1 MNPKVDTFLLN
12 VKKWREELTVLRS
25 IVMDSGLGEE
35 LKWGAPCYV
44 HEQAN
49 VIIIQGF
56 KDYFAL
62 LFFKGALMK
71 DPEDL
76 LRKPGENTQSGR
88 QIRLTSMDEIL
99 GQEEVLRAYIQHA
112 IEVEKAGEKVAVK
125 KTEEYAVPLEL
136 EESFAEN
143 SDLQHAFYGLTPG
156 RQRAYL
162 LHFAE
167 AKQSATR
174 KARIEKYTQRIL
186 NGKGIL
192 DCWCGL
198 SKRMPTCDGSH
209 RQLGNA
215 VS

>member
-1 MNPKVDTFLLN
+1 MNPKVHAFLLN
-12 VKKWREELTVLRS
+12 TKKWREELTVLRS

-44 HEQAN
+44 HEKAN
-49 VIIIQGF
+49 VIIIHGF

-62 LFFKGALMK
+62 MFFKGTLMK

-88 QIRLTSMDEIL
+88 QIRLTSMDEML

-143 SDLQHAFYGLTPG
+143 SELQHAFYGLTPG

-174 KARIEKYTQRIL
+174 KARIEKYTPRIL

-209 RQLGNA
+209 KQLG
-215 VS
+215 

>member
-1 MNPKVDTFLLN
+1 MNPKVDAFLLN
-12 VKKWREELTVLRS
+12 TKRWRKELTILRS

-49 VIIIQGF
+49 IIIIQGF

-62 LFFKGALMK
+62 MFFKGALMK
-71 DPEDL
+71 DPQDL

-88 QIRLTSMDEIL
+88 QIRMTSMDEML
-99 GQEEVLRAYIQHA
+99 GQEEVLRAYIQDA
-112 IEVEKAGEKVAVK
+112 IAVEKAGVKVVVK
-125 KTEEYAVPLEL
+125 KTEEYPVPSEL

-143 SDLQHAFYGLTPG
+143 RDLQHAFYGLTPG

-174 KARIEKYTQRIL
+174 KARIEKYAPRIL
-186 NGKGIL
+186 KGKGII

-209 RQLGNA
+209 KQLG
-215 VS
+215 

>member
-1 MNPKVDTFLLN
+1 MSPKVDAFLLN
-12 VKKWREELTVLRS
+12 VKKWREELTILRS
-25 IVMDSGLGEE
+25 IVMDSGLVEE

-44 HEQAN
+44 HDQAN

-56 KDYFAL
+56 KEYFAL
-62 LFFKGALMK
+62 MFFKGAIME
-71 DPEDL
+71 DPQDL

-88 QIRLTSMDEIL
+88 QIRMYSMDEML
-99 GQEEVLRAYIQHA
+99 GQEDVLRAYIQNAIA
-112 IEVEKAGEKVAVK
+112 IEKTGVKVVVK
-125 KTEEYAVPLEL
+125 KTEEYPVPSEL
-136 EESFAEN
+136 EESFAAN

-174 KARIEKYTQRIL
+174 KARIEKYTSRIL
-186 NGKGIL
+186 KGKGIL

-209 RQLGNA
+209 KQLG
-215 VS
+215 

>member
-1 MNPKVDTFLLN
+1 MNPKVDAFLLN
-12 VKKWREELTVLRS
+12 TKKWREELTILRS

-44 HEQAN
+44 HEKAN
-49 VIIIQGF
+49 VIMIHGF

-62 LFFKGALMK
+62 MFFKGALMK
-71 DPEDL
+71 DPQDL
-76 LRKPGENTQSGR
+76 LRKPGENTQSSR
-88 QIRLTSMDEIL
+88 LIRLTSMDEML
-99 GQEEVLRAYIQHA
+99 GQEEVLRAYIQNA
-112 IEVEKAGEKVAVK
+112 IEVEKAGEKVIAK
-125 KTEEYAVPLEL
+125 KTEEYPVPLEL
-136 EESFAEN
+136 KESFAEN

-174 KARIEKYTQRIL
+174 KARIEKYTPRIL

-209 RQLGNA
+209 KQLGKIVN
-215 VS
+215 

>member
-1 MNPKVDTFLLN
+1 MNPKVDAFLLN
-12 VKKWREELTVLRS
+12 TKKWREELTVLRS

-71 DPEDL
+71 DPQDL
-76 LRKPGENTQSGR
+76 LHKPGENTQSGR
-88 QIRLTSMDEIL
+88 QIRLTSMDEML

-143 SDLQHAFYGLTPG
+143 SELQHAFYGLTPG

-174 KARIEKYTQRIL
+174 KARIEKYTPRIL

-209 RQLGNA
+209 KQLG
-215 VS
+215 

>member
-1 MNPKVDTFLLN
+1 MNPKVDAFLLN
-12 VKKWREELTVLRS
+12 TKKWREELTVLRS

-44 HEQAN
+44 HEKAN
-49 VIIIQGF
+49 VIIIHGF

-62 LFFKGALMK
+62 MFFKGALMK
-71 DPEDL
+71 DPQNL
-76 LRKPGENTQSGR
+76 LHKPGENTQSGR
-88 QIRLTSMDEIL
+88 QIRMTSMDEML
-99 GQEEVLRAYIQHA
+99 GQEEVIRAYIQHA
-112 IEVEKAGEKVAVK
+112 IEVEKAGEKVITK
-125 KTEEYAVPLEL
+125 KTEEYPVPSEL

-167 AKQSATR
+167 AKQSVTR

-209 RQLGNA
+209 RQLG
-215 VS
+215 

>member
-12 VKKWREELTVLRS
+12 VKKWREELTILRS

-49 VIIIQGF
+49 VIIIHGF

-62 LFFKGALMK
+62 MFFKGALMK
-71 DPEDL
+71 DPQDL

-88 QIRLTSMDEIL
+88 QIRLTSMDEML

-112 IEVEKAGEKVAVK
+112 IEVEKAGEKVITK
-125 KTEEYAVPLEL
+125 KTEEYPVPSEL

-162 LHFAE
+162 MHFAE

-209 RQLGNA
+209 KQLG
-215 VS
+215 

>member
-1 MNPKVDTFLLN
+1 MNPKVDAFLLN

-25 IVMDSGLGEE
+25 IVMESGLAEE

-44 HEQAN
+44 HEKAN
-49 VIIIQGF
+49 VIIIHGF

-62 LFFKGALMK
+62 MFFKGALLK
-71 DPEDL
+71 DPQDL

-88 QIRLTSMDEIL
+88 QIRLTSMDEML
-99 GQEEVLRAYIQHA
+99 DLEEVLKAYIQNA
-112 IEVEKAGEKVAVK
+112 IEVEKAGEKVIVK
-125 KTEEYAVPLEL
+125 KTEEYPVPSEL
-136 EESFAEN
+136 EESFASN
-143 SDLQHAFYGLTPG
+143 SDLQNAFYGLTPG

-174 KARIEKYTQRIL
+174 KARIQKYAPRIL
-186 NGKGIL
+186 KGKGIL

-209 RQLGNA
+209 KQLG
-215 VS
+215 

>member
-12 VKKWREELTVLRS
+12 VKKWREELTILRS

-88 QIRLTSMDEIL
+88 QIRMTSMDEML

-112 IEVEKAGEKVAVK
+112 IEVEKAGEKVIAK
-125 KTEEYAVPLEL
+125 KTEEYHVPSEL

-174 KARIEKYTQRIL
+174 KTRIEKYTPRIL

-209 RQLGNA
+209 KQLG
-215 VS
+215 

>member
-1 MNPKVDTFLLN
+1 MNPKVDAFLLN
-12 VKKWREELTVLRS
+12 TKKWREELTILRS

-49 VIIIQGF
+49 VIIMQGF

-62 LFFKGALMK
+62 MFFKGALMK
-71 DPEDL
+71 DPQDL

-88 QIRLTSMDEIL
+88 QIRMTSMDEML
-99 GQEEVLRAYIQHA
+99 GQEEVLRAYIQDA
-112 IEVEKAGEKVAVK
+112 IAVEKAGVKVVVK
-125 KTEEYAVPLEL
+125 KQEEYPVPSEL

-143 SDLQHAFYGLTPG
+143 RDLQHAFYGLTPG

-174 KARIEKYTQRIL
+174 KARIEKYAPRIL
-186 NGKGIL
+186 KGKGII

-209 RQLGNA
+209 KQLG
-215 VS
+215 

>member
-71 DPEDL
+71 DPQDL
-76 LRKPGENTQSGR
+76 LHKPGENTQSGR
-88 QIRLTSMDEIL
+88 QIRLTSMDEML

-143 SDLQHAFYGLTPG
+143 SELQHAFYGLTPG

-209 RQLGNA
+209 KQLG
-215 VS
+215 

>member
-1 MNPKVDTFLLN
+1 MNPKVDAFLLN
-12 VKKWREELTVLRS
+12 VKKWREELTILRS

-62 LFFKGALMK
+62 MFFKGALME
-71 DPEDL
+71 DPQDL
-76 LRKPGENTQSGR
+76 LRMPGENTQSGR
-88 QIRLTSMDEIL
+88 QIRMTSMDEML
-99 GQEEVLRAYIQHA
+99 DLEEVLRAYIQNA
-112 IEVEKAGEKVAVK
+112 IAVEKAGEKVIVK
-125 KTEEYAVPLEL
+125 KTEEYPVPSEL
-136 EESFAEN
+136 EESFDKN

-162 LHFAE
+162 LHFSE

-174 KARIEKYTQRIL
+174 KARIEKYTSRIL
-186 NGKGIL
+186 KGKGIL

-198 SKRMPTCDGSH
+198 SKRMPACDGSH
-209 RQLGNA
+209 KQLG
-215 VS
+215 

>member
-88 QIRLTSMDEIL
+88 QIRMTSMDEML

-112 IEVEKAGEKVAVK
+112 IEVEKAGEKVITK
-125 KTEEYAVPLEL
+125 KTEEYPVPSEL

-174 KARIEKYTQRIL
+174 KARIEKYTPRIL

-209 RQLGNA
+209 KQLG
-215 VS
+215 

>member
-49 VIIIQGF
+49 VIIIHGF

-62 LFFKGALMK
+62 MFFKGALMK
-71 DPEDL
+71 DPQDL

-88 QIRLTSMDEIL
+88 QIRMTSMDEML

-143 SDLQHAFYGLTPG
+143 SELQHAFYGLTPG

-174 KARIEKYTQRIL
+174 KARIEKYTPRIL

-209 RQLGNA
+209 RQLG
-215 VS
+215 

>member
-1 MNPKVDTFLLN
+1 MNPKVDAFLLN
-12 VKKWREELTVLRS
+12 TKKWREELTVLRS

-49 VIIIQGF
+49 VIIMQGF

-62 LFFKGALMK
+62 MFFKGALMK
-71 DPEDL
+71 DPQDL

-88 QIRLTSMDEIL
+88 QIRMTSMDEML
-99 GQEEVLRAYIQHA
+99 GQEDVLRAYIQHA
-112 IEVEKAGEKVAVK
+112 IEVEKGGKKVIVK

-174 KARIEKYTQRIL
+174 KARIEKYTPRIL

-209 RQLGNA
+209 KQLG
-215 VS
+215 

>member
-88 QIRLTSMDEIL
+88 QIRMTSMDEML

-112 IEVEKAGEKVAVK
+112 IEVEKAGEKVITK
-125 KTEEYAVPLEL
+125 KTEEYPVPSEL

-162 LHFAE
+162 MHFAE

-174 KARIEKYTQRIL
+174 KARIEKYTPRIL

-209 RQLGNA
+209 RQLG
-215 VS
+215 

>member
-1 MNPKVDTFLLN
+1 MNPKVDAFLLN
-12 VKKWREELTVLRS
+12 VKKWREELTILRS
-25 IVMDSGLGEE
+25 IVMDSGLVEE
-35 LKWGAPCYV
+35 LKWGVPCYV
-44 HEQAN
+44 LDQAN
-49 VIIIQGF
+49 VIIIGGF

-62 LFFKGALMK
+62 MFFKGALME
-71 DPEDL
+71 DPQDL

-88 QIRLTSMDEIL
+88 QIRLMNMDEML
-99 GQEEVLRAYIQHA
+99 ELEEVLRAYIQNA
-112 IEVEKAGEKVAVK
+112 ITVEKAGLKVVEK
-125 KTEEYAVPLEL
+125 KTEEYPVPSEL
-136 EESFAEN
+136 KESFAEN

-174 KARIEKYTQRIL
+174 KARIEKYTSRIL
-186 NGKGIL
+186 KGKGIL

-209 RQLGNA
+209 KQLG
-215 VS
+215 

>member
-1 MNPKVDTFLLN
+1 MNSKVDAFLLN
-12 VKKWREELTVLRS
+12 TKKWREELTVLRS

-49 VIIIQGF
+49 VIIMQGF

-62 LFFKGALMK
+62 MFFKGALMK
-71 DPEDL
+71 DPQDL

-88 QIRLTSMDEIL
+88 QIRMTSMDEML

-112 IEVEKAGEKVAVK
+112 IEVEKAGEKVITK
-125 KTEEYAVPLEL
+125 KTEEYPVPSEL

-167 AKQSATR
+167 AKQSVTR

-209 RQLGNA
+209 RQLG
-215 VS
+215 

>member
-12 VKKWREELTVLRS
+12 TKKWREELTILRS

-88 QIRLTSMDEIL
+88 QIRLTSMDEML

-125 KTEEYAVPLEL
+125 KTEAYAVPLEL

-174 KARIEKYTQRIL
+174 KARIEKYTPRIL

-209 RQLGNA
+209 KQLG
-215 VS
+215 

>member
-1 MNPKVDTFLLN
+1 M
-12 VKKWREELTVLRS
+12 
-25 IVMDSGLGEE
+25 
-35 LKWGAPCYV
+35 

-71 DPEDL
+71 DPQDL
-76 LRKPGENTQSGR
+76 LHKPGENTQSGR
-88 QIRLTSMDEIL
+88 QIRLTSMDEML

-112 IEVEKAGEKVAVK
+112 IEVEKAGGKVIVK

-143 SDLQHAFYGLTPG
+143 SELQHAFYGLTPG

-174 KARIEKYTQRIL
+174 KARIEKYTPRIL

-209 RQLGNA
+209 KQLG
-215 VS
+215 

>member
-88 QIRLTSMDEIL
+88 QIRLTSMDEML

-143 SDLQHAFYGLTPG
+143 SELQHAFYGLTPG

-174 KARIEKYTQRIL
+174 KARIEKYTPRIL

-209 RQLGNA
+209 KQLG
-215 VS
+215 

>member
-1 MNPKVDTFLLN
+1 MNPKVDAFLLN
-12 VKKWREELTVLRS
+12 VKKWREELTILRS
-25 IVMDSGLGEE
+25 IVLDSGLSEE
-35 LKWGAPCYV
+35 LKWGEPCYV
-44 HEQAN
+44 HEKAN
-49 VIIIQGF
+49 VIIIGGF

-62 LFFKGALMK
+62 MFFKGALME
-71 DPEDL
+71 DPQDL

-88 QIRLTSMDEIL
+88 QIRLTSIEEMLDL
-99 GQEEVLRAYIQHA
+99 EEVLKAYIQNA
-112 IEVEKAGEKVAVK
+112 IAVEKAGLKVVEK
-125 KTEEYAVPLEL
+125 KTEEYPVPPEL
-136 EESFAEN
+136 EESFAAN

-174 KARIEKYTQRIL
+174 KARIEKYTPRIL
-186 NGKGIL
+186 KGKGIL

-209 RQLGNA
+209 KQLG
-215 VS
+215 

>member
-1 MNPKVDTFLLN
+1 MNPKVDAFLLN
-12 VKKWREELTVLRS
+12 TKKWREELTVLRS

-44 HEQAN
+44 HEKAN
-49 VIIIQGF
+49 VIIIHGF

-71 DPEDL
+71 DPQNL
-76 LRKPGENTQSGR
+76 LHKPGENTQSGR
-88 QIRLTSMDEIL
+88 QIRMTSMDEML
-99 GQEEVLRAYIQHA
+99 GQEEVLRAYIQNA
-112 IEVEKAGEKVAVK
+112 IEVEKAGGKVIVK
-125 KTEEYAVPLEL
+125 KTEEYHVPSEL

-143 SDLQHAFYGLTPG
+143 SDLQHAFYGLTTG

-209 RQLGNA
+209 RQLG
-215 VS
+215 

>member
-88 QIRLTSMDEIL
+88 QIRLTSMDEML

-112 IEVEKAGEKVAVK
+112 IEVEKAGEKVIAK

-143 SDLQHAFYGLTPG
+143 SELQHAFYGLTPG

-174 KARIEKYTQRIL
+174 KARIEKYTPRIL
-186 NGKGIL
+186 KGKGIL

-209 RQLGNA
+209 KQLG
-215 VS
+215 

>member
-1 MNPKVDTFLLN
+1 MNPKVDAFLLN

-25 IVMDSGLGEE
+25 IVMESGLAEE

-44 HEQAN
+44 HEKAN
-49 VIIIQGF
+49 VIIIHGF

-62 LFFKGALMK
+62 MFFKGALLK
-71 DPEDL
+71 DPQDL

-88 QIRLTSMDEIL
+88 QIRLTSMDEML
-99 GQEEVLRAYIQHA
+99 DLEEVLKAYIQNA
-112 IEVEKAGEKVAVK
+112 IEVEKAGEKVIVK
-125 KTEEYAVPLEL
+125 KTEEYPVPSEL
-136 EESFAEN
+136 EESFASN
-143 SDLQHAFYGLTPG
+143 SDLQNAFYGLTPG

-174 KARIEKYTQRIL
+174 KARIEKYAPRIL
-186 NGKGIL
+186 KGKGIL

-209 RQLGNA
+209 KQLG
-215 VS
+215 

>member
-1 MNPKVDTFLLN
+1 MNPKVDAFLLN
-12 VKKWREELTVLRS
+12 TKKWHEELTVLRS
-25 IVMDSGLGEE
+25 IVIDSGLGEE

-44 HEQAN
+44 HEKAN
-49 VIIIQGF
+49 VIMIHGF

-62 LFFKGALMK
+62 MFFKGALMK
-71 DPEDL
+71 DPQDL
-76 LRKPGENTQSGR
+76 LRKPGENTQSSR
-88 QIRLTSMDEIL
+88 LIRLTSMDEML
-99 GQEEVLRAYIQHA
+99 GQEEVLRAYIQNA
-112 IEVEKAGEKVAVK
+112 IEVEKAGEKVIAK
-125 KTEEYAVPLEL
+125 KTEEYPVPLEL

-167 AKQSATR
+167 AKQSSTR
-174 KARIEKYTQRIL
+174 KARIEKYTPRIL

-209 RQLGNA
+209 KQLGKIVN
-215 VS
+215 

>member
-71 DPEDL
+71 DPQDL
-76 LRKPGENTQSGR
+76 LHKPGENTQSGR
-88 QIRLTSMDEIL
+88 QIRLTSMDEML

-143 SDLQHAFYGLTPG
+143 SELQHAFYGLTPG

-174 KARIEKYTQRIL
+174 KARIEKYTPRIL

>member
-1 MNPKVDTFLLN
+1 MNPKVDAFLLN
-12 VKKWREELTVLRS
+12 TKRWREELTILRS

-62 LFFKGALMK
+62 MFFKGALMK
-71 DPEDL
+71 DPQDL

-88 QIRLTSMDEIL
+88 QIRMTSMDEML
-99 GQEEVLRAYIQHA
+99 GLEEVLRAYIQHA
-112 IEVEKAGEKVAVK
+112 IEVEKAGAKVVVK
-125 KTEEYAVPLEL
+125 KTEEYPVPSEL
-136 EESFAEN
+136 EESFVAN

-174 KARIEKYTQRIL
+174 KARIEKYAPRIL
-186 NGKGIL
+186 KGKGIL
-192 DCWCGL
+192 DCLCGL

-209 RQLGNA
+209 KQLG
-215 VS
+215 

>member
-1 MNPKVDTFLLN
+1 
-12 VKKWREELTVLRS
+12 
-25 IVMDSGLGEE
+25 MDSGLGEE

-49 VIIIQGF
+49 VIIIHGF

-62 LFFKGALMK
+62 MFFKGALMK

-88 QIRLTSMDEIL
+88 QIRMTSIDEML

-112 IEVEKAGEKVAVK
+112 IEVEKAGGKVIVK

-143 SDLQHAFYGLTPG
+143 SELQHAFYGLTPG

-174 KARIEKYTQRIL
+174 KARIEKYTPRIL

-209 RQLGNA
+209 KQLG
-215 VS
+215 

>member
-1 MNPKVDTFLLN
+1 MNPKVDAFLLN
-12 VKKWREELTVLRS
+12 TKKWREELTILRS

-49 VIIIQGF
+49 VIIMQGF

-62 LFFKGALMK
+62 MFFKGALMK
-71 DPEDL
+71 DPQDL

-88 QIRLTSMDEIL
+88 QIRMTSMDEML
-99 GQEEVLRAYIQHA
+99 GQEEVLRAYIQDA
-112 IEVEKAGEKVAVK
+112 IAVEKAGVKVVVK
-125 KTEEYAVPLEL
+125 KQEEYPVPSEL
-136 EESFAEN
+136 EESFAAN
-143 SDLQHAFYGLTPG
+143 SNLQHAFYGLTPG

-174 KARIEKYTQRIL
+174 NARIEKYAPRIL
-186 NGKGIL
+186 KGKGII

-209 RQLGNA
+209 KQLG
-215 VS
+215 

>member
-49 VIIIQGF
+49 VMIIQGF

-62 LFFKGALMK
+62 MFFKGALMK
-71 DPEDL
+71 DPQNL
-76 LRKPGENTQSGR
+76 LHKPGENTQSGR
-88 QIRLTSMDEIL
+88 QIRMTSMDEML

-112 IEVEKAGEKVAVK
+112 IEVEKAGEKVITK
-125 KTEEYAVPLEL
+125 KTEEYPVPSEL

-174 KARIEKYTQRIL
+174 KARIEKYTPRIL

>member
-62 LFFKGALMK
+62 MFFKGALMK

-88 QIRLTSMDEIL
+88 QIRMTSMDEML

-143 SDLQHAFYGLTPG
+143 SELQHAFYGLTPG

-174 KARIEKYTQRIL
+174 KTRIEKYTPRIL

-209 RQLGNA
+209 KQLG
-215 VS
+215 

>member
-49 VIIIQGF
+49 VMIIQGF

-88 QIRLTSMDEIL
+88 QIRLTSMDEML

-209 RQLGNA
+209 RQLG
-215 VS
+215 

>member
-88 QIRLTSMDEIL
+88 QIRMTSMDEML

-143 SDLQHAFYGLTPG
+143 SELQHAFYGLTPG

>member
-49 VIIIQGF
+49 VMIIQGF

-62 LFFKGALMK
+62 MFFKGALMK
-71 DPEDL
+71 DPQNL
-76 LRKPGENTQSGR
+76 LHKPGENTQSGR
-88 QIRLTSMDEIL
+88 QIRMTSMDEML

-112 IEVEKAGEKVAVK
+112 IEVEKAGEKVITK
-125 KTEEYAVPLEL
+125 KTEEYPVPSEL

-143 SDLQHAFYGLTPG
+143 SDLQHAFYGLTTG

>member
-1 MNPKVDTFLLN
+1 MNPNVDAFLLN
-12 VKKWREELTVLRS
+12 AKKWREELTILRS

-62 LFFKGALMK
+62 MFFKGALMK
-71 DPEDL
+71 DPQDL

-88 QIRLTSMDEIL
+88 QIRMTSMDEML
-99 GQEEVLRAYIQHA
+99 SQEEVLRAYIQNA
-112 IEVEKAGEKVAVK
+112 IAVEKAGLKVVEK
-125 KTEEYAVPLEL
+125 KTEEYLVPLEL
-136 EESFAEN
+136 KESFAEN

-174 KARIEKYTQRIL
+174 KARIEKYTPRIL
-186 NGKGIL
+186 NGKGII

-209 RQLGNA
+209 KQLGNT
-215 VS
+215 VN

>member
-1 MNPKVDTFLLN
+1 MNPKVDAFLLN
-12 VKKWREELTVLRS
+12 TKKWREELTVLRS

-44 HEQAN
+44 HEKAN
-49 VIIIQGF
+49 VIMIHGF

-62 LFFKGALMK
+62 MFFKGALMK
-71 DPEDL
+71 DPQDL
-76 LRKPGENTQSGR
+76 LRKPGENTQSSR
-88 QIRLTSMDEIL
+88 LIRLTSMDEML
-99 GQEEVLRAYIQHA
+99 GQEEVLRAYIQNA
-112 IEVEKAGEKVAVK
+112 IEVEKAGEKVIAK
-125 KTEEYAVPLEL
+125 KTEEYPVPLEL

-167 AKQSATR
+167 AKQSSTR
-174 KARIEKYTQRIL
+174 KARIEKYTPRIL

-198 SKRMPTCDGSH
+198 SKRMPTCDGAH
-209 RQLGNA
+209 KQLGN
-215 VS
+215 